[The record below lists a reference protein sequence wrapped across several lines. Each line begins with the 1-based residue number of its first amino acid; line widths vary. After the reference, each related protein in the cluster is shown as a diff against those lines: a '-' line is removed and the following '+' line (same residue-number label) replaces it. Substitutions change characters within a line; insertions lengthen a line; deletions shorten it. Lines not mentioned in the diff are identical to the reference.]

1 MLKLITSLG
10 FLYMVC
16 IGTMIGYGIVY
27 YRNFK
32 RGRYQ
37 RSLFPLV
44 IIILG
49 GACLS
54 FLWFNFHPSLRL
66 KTFSNLDHHFLQ
78 HDGFE
83 VNSGIELGKTD
94 TANYDNLNFNR
105 FLFSKKQGQVIVNA
119 LYSEEPMYKR
129 EGDVYRI
136 LSQQFPALN
145 HAISYS
151 KKSVKFVIRVPD
163 HQRVELHIGDS
174 IFTRPID
181 IKRGISCWNIFRQD
195 DGLINSVFF
204 HDPVFVDAL
213 KGILLIRD
221 NVNRKSG
228 EALKFYL
235 SGRIISQD
243 AVVRFDEREIHARD
257 LAFEAVLRDGDDI
270 AWGIGFLEN
279 NRNQYEVKHSEEDK
293 FVIAPRYPV
302 SYPLAMENRDD
313 WTAQRV
319 SKFLVADQVDLQ
331 KMPAVFREGYLFP
344 FFETEHQAD
353 FAPVLLSYEKG
364 AHDHSPGL
372 QVNSIESK
380 QIRSENNSNLFTLPS
395 RSGDFNWLF
404 SIRDTFQWRFSSM
417 TMNQDRWSLMIFGS
431 LGFFIILVLLQAI
444 FGSGVEQRWVWQLL
458 SAITLV
464 LLTTRF
470 FLYWRYKTFPPY
482 DGLDLPSQQQLDSL
496 SNFIIIVVATI
507 ILAIVFGLPLFK
519 RVFQFFKSRLLKG
532 NSPRRSENSSSGFL
546 PGFKIQERLNTKAA
560 FFTCWGLFLL
570 SCGGITAFQNF
581 DHSTSRHA
589 AVILLIGYFIF
600 LHWSYRHSPLVKST
614 HESWWRVST
623 GNVFD
628 LLVNNPVKLLLSAS
642 LLALFVFIDIGF
654 AIVFLNFLIFNE
666 AFLCLN
672 YSIAGL
678 SAGSNRNA
686 NLFGVAG
693 AFYFLVFVLNL
704 VFAPY
709 VFKFILEMPE
719 FLYSVMYCIAGISV
733 AYVVTR
739 FYANMGV
746 ARRRWLGVA
755 IMLTVFAGAF
765 LFFPKQR
772 ILDKA
777 SMTKYRIDVLTTP
790 VDEAITAAYKEGKTY
805 EPVIRAAQNQWF
817 INTFIESENNPGVSR
832 TGFQL
837 LPHAPQNKG
846 AKYNAQ
852 ATDLVTSR
860 FLLAEHGTSSVLLY
874 VVLLL
879 LPVVM
884 IGSFYKLYPDFTNR
898 GNTNYA
904 LVTAGFSVINYLLV
918 TALLV
923 VLAATG
929 RYIFFGQDLP
939 FASILSKQSILFPA
953 IMIISL
959 LLVFKGI
966 PQEYYANRYKLVP
979 GMIIFLLLGGLLF
992 FARPVY
998 NKSKSFTVGNLAKKM
1013 DDYVQVNLQPVFDY
1027 IDTAIH
1033 TRRLSIARKD
1043 QLFTDSLKK
1052 ILHASSSVDE
1062 HSFFRH
1068 ELKSYARSGFSRHL
1082 DQRQMLYLDINSG
1095 NPRLAVNEN
1104 FFRVDP
1110 PPHLQEMWKGNVYGD
1125 TTIYNATLWN
1135 AKEGGVISFR
1145 LNPFDENADLQAN
1158 KHFKLSF
1165 DGTASLMLINTSQE
1179 TIFIDDGINPVSL
1192 QPGESYPTGNPG
1204 RIRITDS
1211 LRATEQVLA
1220 IEPDAFMKNYHV
1232 NGSRFYA
1239 YPRGAGFVWAR
1250 NFAEAISAGYAA
1262 AGDLHKNAFVS
1273 LDYTLMDS
1281 LSTMIETIMR
1291 KDTSYKKGAEYAVC
1305 IADNR
1310 GRILAMTD
1318 YIKGLKRPDP
1328 NDKAAFNKVLM
1339 GDHGYVSQS
1348 LLRRQVG
1355 NLNLLRLNPGP
1366 GSTFK
1371 PIVFSA
1377 IASQLDW
1384 NWDDFSAEGFSEKQT
1399 YYGGERVPEYDFEKD
1414 NGVIRTVSDYLK
1426 YSDNYYHSNVLLLG
1440 SYPKQDPAKL
1450 LTQHFIKMKPGTGLQ
1465 WPYFTYTGKQYWMSG
1480 FQNWPGFKKG
1490 RADFGMDSSFT
1501 SIGLL
1506 NNFGIATHENGKSFE
1521 KFGSLYDSLLFLDGY
1536 RKSGFILP
1544 ESGLFDQRGDHV
1556 NHRVPYDL
1564 FISCFRGHVKGSSQV
1579 MVPPVKMVDALG
1591 KIISQN
1597 RNYSLTLNPYATEP
1611 VFSAFDV
1618 DKGIPYSR
1626 YLEIM
1631 REKVFAGMR
1640 EALFNG
1646 TAARLGTMLKN
1657 GAPYFY
1663 YAKTGTTGDD
1673 RLKSKSKLL
1682 AFIISEKDIT
1692 HPDFNFRKNKFY
1704 TIYFTSQD
1712 GPAKQN
1718 EEFQAS
1724 VIKMVENSF
1733 VFSRD
1738 MKPGKK

>member
-1 MLKLITSLG
+1 MLKFITSLG

-16 IGTMIGYGIVY
+16 IVIMIGYGVIY
-27 YRNFK
+27 YRNFQ

-44 IIILG
+44 IIMIG

-54 FLWFNFHPSLRL
+54 FLWVNFHPSLRL
-66 KTFSNLDHHFLQ
+66 KTFGNLDHHFLQ

-83 VNSGIELGKTD
+83 VSSGIELGKTD

-105 FLFSKKQGQVIVNA
+105 FLFSKKQGKVFVNA

-129 EGDVYRI
+129 DGDTYRI
-136 LSQQFPALN
+136 LSQQFPAVN
-145 HAISYS
+145 HVITYE
-151 KKSVKFVIRVPD
+151 KKSVKFVIRVAD
-163 HQRVELHIGDS
+163 NQRVALHIGDS
-174 IFTRPID
+174 VFTRQID

-204 HDPVFVDAL
+204 HDPVFLDAL
-213 KGILLIRD
+213 KAILLIRD

-228 EALKFYL
+228 EALTFFL
-235 SGRIISQD
+235 SGSIISQG
-243 AVVRFDEREIHARD
+243 AVVRVDEREIHARD
-257 LAFEAVLRDGDDI
+257 LAFEAILQDGDDI

-279 NRNQYEVKHSEEDK
+279 NRNQYKVKYSTQDK
-293 FVIAPRYPV
+293 FIIAPRYPV
-302 SYPLAMENRDD
+302 SYPLAMENREE

-319 SKFLVADQVDLQ
+319 NKFLVADQVDLQ

-364 AHDHSPGL
+364 AYDQPLGL
-372 QVNSIESK
+372 QVSSMDAKRLSFGNDTNS
-380 QIRSENNSNLFTLPS
+380 FALPS
-395 RSGDFNWLF
+395 RSGNFNWLF
-404 SIRDTFQWRFSSM
+404 SVRDTYQWNFSSM
-417 TMNQDRWSLMIFGS
+417 KIKQDRWSLMIFGS
-431 LGFFIILVLLQAI
+431 LGLFIILVSLQAI
-444 FGSGVEQRWVWQLL
+444 FGPAIEQRWVWQLL
-458 SAITLV
+458 SGITLI

-482 DGLDLPSQQQLDSL
+482 EGMDLPSQQQLYSW
-496 SNFIIIVVATI
+496 SNFIIIVGATI
-507 ILAIVFGLPLFK
+507 TLAIAFGLPLVK
-519 RVFQFFKSRLLKG
+519 QVYQFFTSRLLKG
-532 NSPRRSENSSSGFL
+532 NSTQRRENSHAGFL
-546 PGFKIQERLNTKAA
+546 SAFTRPDRLNSKAA
-560 FFTCWGLFLL
+560 FFISWGLFLL
-570 SCGGITAFQNF
+570 SSGGIVAFHNF

-600 LHWSYRHSPLVKST
+600 LHWSYRNSPLVKPT
-614 HESWWRVST
+614 HESWWRVGT
-623 GNVFD
+623 GNLFD
-628 LLVNNPVKLLLSAS
+628 MLVNNPVKLLLSAS

-654 AIVFLNFLIFNE
+654 AIVFLNFLIFHE

-678 SAGSNRNA
+678 SAGSSRNA
-686 NLFGVAG
+686 RIFGVAG
-693 AFYFLVFVLNL
+693 AFYFFVFVLNL

-719 FLYSVMYCIAGISV
+719 FLYSVMYCIAGVTV
-733 AYVVTR
+733 AYVITR
-739 FYANMGV
+739 LSANMGGV
-746 ARRRWLGVA
+746 RRRWLGVA
-755 IMLTVFAGAF
+755 ITLAVFAGAF

-772 ILDKA
+772 VLDKA

-790 VDEAITAAYKEGKTY
+790 VDQAIIGAYKEGKTY

-817 INTFIESENNPGVSR
+817 INTFIDSDNNPGVSR

-852 ATDLVTSR
+852 ATDLVASR

-898 GNTNYA
+898 GNTNYP
-904 LVTAGFSVINYLLV
+904 LVTAAFSVINYLLV

-953 IMIISL
+953 IMILSL
-959 LLVFKGI
+959 LLLFKRI

-992 FARPVY
+992 FTRPVY
-998 NKSKSFTVGNLAKKM
+998 NKSKSFTVGNLAKEM

-1027 IDTAIH
+1027 IDTATR
-1033 TRRLSIARKD
+1033 TRRLPIARKD

-1052 ILHASSSVDE
+1052 ILHANPSVDE
-1062 HSFFRH
+1062 HSFFRN

-1095 NPRLAVNEN
+1095 SPQLAVNEN

-1135 AKEGGVISFR
+1135 ANDGGLISFR
-1145 LNPFDENADLQAN
+1145 LNPFDENGDVQAD

-1165 DGTASLMLINTSQE
+1165 GGTSSLMLINTSQQP
-1179 TIFIDDGINPVSL
+1179 IVIDDGVHPVTL
-1192 QPGESYPTGNPG
+1192 QPNESYPTGNPG
-1204 RIRITDS
+1204 RIRISDAMRLS
-1211 LRATEQVLA
+1211 EQVLT

-1239 YPRGAGFVWAR
+1239 YPMGPEFIWAR
-1250 NFAEAISAGYAA
+1250 NFAEAISADYAA
-1262 AGDLHKNAFVS
+1262 AGDLHRNAFVS
-1273 LDYTLMDS
+1273 LDYALMDS
-1281 LSTMIETIMR
+1281 LSKMIETIMR

-1305 IADNR
+1305 IADNS

-1318 YIKGLKRPDP
+1318 YIKGFKRPDP
-1328 NDKAAFNKVLM
+1328 NDKAAFNKVLL
-1339 GDHGYVSQS
+1339 GENGYVSQS
-1348 LLRRQVG
+1348 LLRKQVG

-1414 NGVIRTVSDYLK
+1414 NGIIRTVSDYLR

-1440 SYPKQDPAKL
+1440 SYPKQEPAKL
-1450 LTQHFIKMKPGTGLQ
+1450 LANHFMKMKPGTGLQ
-1465 WPYFTYTGKQYWMSG
+1465 WPYFTYTGKQYWLSG

-1490 RADFGMDSSFT
+1490 QADFGMDSSFT

-1506 NNFGIATHENGKSFE
+1506 NNFGIATHETGKGFE
-1521 KFGSLYDSLLFLDGY
+1521 KFGSSYDSLLFLDGY

-1597 RNYSLTLNPYATEP
+1597 RNYSLTLNPYAAEP

-1618 DKGIPYSR
+1618 DKSIPYSR

-1631 REKVFAGMR
+1631 REKVFTGMR
-1640 EALFNG
+1640 EALFRG

-1673 RLKSKSKLL
+1673 QSKSKSKLL

-1724 VIKMVENSF
+1724 VIRMLENSY

-1738 MKPGKK
+1738 MRTGKK